1 MKFRPNVDLAASF
14 ERMKTRSEELEK
26 EKNASTDPDKYIQYA
41 GALKGLIQF
50 HIELCTEPETKG
62 KDDLKDLDVFSS
74 PGNSQTETEILG
86 EMELRRTPDN
96 MHPSFKDDIF
106 KTLGNALK
114 PTPNELAEYSE
125 DVLPRKEYPRNT
137 NNDLQDD
144 AGNGNFQF

>member
-62 KDDLKDLDVFSS
+62 ENDLKDLDVFSS
-74 PGNSQTETEILG
+74 PGNSKLEQEIIDEMDKKEDVFGRMG
-86 EMELRRTPDN
+86 EM
-96 MHPSFKDDIF
+96 
-106 KTLGNALK
+106 LK
-114 PTPNELAEYSE
+114 PDEWAEYGNS
-125 DVLPRKEYPRNT
+125 VLPRKDYPRNT
-137 NNDLQDD
+137 NKDL
-144 AGNGNFQF
+144 